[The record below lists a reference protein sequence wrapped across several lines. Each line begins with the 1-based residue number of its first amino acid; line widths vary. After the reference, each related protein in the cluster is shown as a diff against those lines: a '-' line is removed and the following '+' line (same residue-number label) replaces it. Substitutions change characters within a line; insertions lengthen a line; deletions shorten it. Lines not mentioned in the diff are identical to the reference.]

1 MNKDTHKALGLLA
14 KYHNQYITMAKA
26 ISGNNLEVKN
36 YAEDFVQE
44 AYLKLSR
51 YDNLYSKIIN
61 KNGTVSKGYMFFTLR
76 SIIIN
81 KIKKKSDLK
90 YNYFGYFNSFDEEYE
105 LFSEEVS
112 PKIFAESKLDKKLYD
127 VLKSE
132 AKWFDFELLRKYL
145 KNDKSLKTLAKEMNI
160 GIRTVYSAIKRCKL
174 IIAAEMYEDYQDYL
188 NGDYDKISIN

>member
-1 MNKDTHKALGLLA
+1 MHKDTHKALTLLS
-14 KYHNQYITMAKA
+14 KYHKEYVSMVKA
-26 ISGNNLEVKN
+26 ISGNNLEVRN

-51 YDNLYSKIIN
+51 YNNLYDKVIY
-61 KNGTVSKGYMFFTLR
+61 KNGSVSNGYMFFTLR

-81 KIKKKSDLK
+81 KIKKKSELSYDF
-90 YNYFGYFNSFDEEYE
+90 FGYYLYFDEEFE
-105 LFSEEVS
+105 LFSEEVDERL
-112 PKIFAESKLDKKLYD
+112 FAESELDTKLYE
-127 VLKSE
+127 VLKKE

-145 KNDKSLKTLAKEMNI
+145 KTNKSLKSLAKEMNI